1 MTANDIAEAL
11 DRHLRIMVTS
21 HVNPDGDSISSQLA
35 LASLLRAK
43 GKQVQ
48 IIDQDPVPERYR
60 FLPGWQGISN
70 DLKVPNVTAVCVVD
84 CANAQRLGR
93 VADLITP
100 ATMEL
105 MVIDHHISNNG
116 FGQAQYID
124 PEASSSCELVFRLA
138 PKMGVKLTAELAT
151 ILLSG
156 IMTDSG
162 GFRYS
167 NVSPATLR
175 TAAQLAEAGADLA
188 GISEQLYFQQPL
200 RHLRVL
206 GRIFSELKL
215 SGEGRIS
222 WAALTQQT
230 AREFGFD
237 INNSEE
243 FVSQVL
249 SVRGAEV
256 ALLFKEQ
263 ENGVIRVSF
272 RSKGRV
278 DVNRLA
284 ALFGGGGHLQA
295 AGARINGTV
304 EEVAQMVVVAVEREI
319 L

>member
-1 MTANDIAEAL
+1 
-11 DRHLRIMVTS
+11 
-21 HVNPDGDSISSQLA
+21 
-35 LASLLRAK
+35 
-43 GKQVQ
+43 
-48 IIDQDPVPERYR
+48 
-60 FLPGWQGISN
+60 
-70 DLKVPNVTAVCVVD
+70 VVD

-105 MVIDHHISNNG
+105 MVIDHHISNDG

-124 PEASSSCELVFRLA
+124 PEASSTCELVFRLA
-138 PKMGVKLTAELAT
+138 QKMGDKLTPEQAT
-151 ILLSG
+151 TLLSG

-175 TAAQLAEAGADLA
+175 TAAQLTEAGAEVSW
-188 GISEQLYFQQPL
+188 ISEQLYFQQPL

-206 GRIFSELKL
+206 GQIFSELKL
-215 SGEGRIS
+215 AGGGRIS
-222 WAALTQQT
+222 WAALTQQM
-230 AREFGFD
+230 ARKHGFD
-237 INNSEE
+237 INDSEE

-249 SVRGAEV
+249 SVKGAEV

-263 ENGVIRVSF
+263 GNGVIRVSF

-295 AGARINGTV
+295 AGARIQGTV
-304 EEVAQMVVVAVEREI
+304 EEVAQMVVAAVEKE

>member
-11 DRHLRIMVTS
+11 GRHLRIMVTS

-84 CANAQRLGR
+84 CANALRLGR

-100 ATMEL
+100 ATMDL
-105 MVIDHHISNNG
+105 MVIDHHISNDG

-124 PEASSSCELVFRLA
+124 PEASSTCELVFRLA
-138 PKMGVKLTAELAT
+138 QRMECRLTAEQAT

-175 TAAQLAEAGADLA
+175 TAAQLTEAGADLSWV
-188 GISEQLYFQQPL
+188 SEQLYFQQPL

-206 GRIFSELKL
+206 GRLFSELRL
-215 SGEGRIS
+215 AGDGRIS
-222 WAALTQQT
+222 WAVLTQQL
-230 AREFGFD
+230 AREHEFD
-237 INNSEE
+237 INDSEE

-249 SVRGAEV
+249 SVKGAEV
-256 ALLFKEQ
+256 GLLFKEQ
-263 ENGVIRVSF
+263 GNGIIRVSF

-284 ALFGGGGHLQA
+284 ALFGGGGHIQA
-295 AGARINGTV
+295 AGARVKGTA
-304 EEVAQMVVVAVEREI
+304 EEVAQMVVAAVEKE